1 VKIAENYELW
11 HPEWYSLRRVQ
22 KSWVPKIAK
31 KFADSEIKSTKPAD
45 KEVNLFDGDGLL
57 LLLQKMLQ

>member
-1 VKIAENYELW
+1 VKIVENYELW
-11 HPEWYSLRRVQ
+11 SPEWYSLRR
-22 KSWVPKIAK
+22 VPKIAK
-31 KFADSEIKSTKPAD
+31 KFADSEIKSIKPAD

>member
-11 HPEWYSLRRVQ
+11 HPEWYLLRRVQ
-22 KSWVPKIAK
+22 KLWVPKIVK